1 MYTKGENMSQHWYC
15 ATTGAPRYTTTG
27 KNGKERNTTLRD
39 AKANPGTLVPS
50 VSTINSQLSKAGLNT
65 WFQTE
70 AIKAAAENPRG
81 LQEEEKD
88 YISRILELS
97 KRKSQDAMARGT
109 LIHDFIESFYNQDY
123 LPDMPAYVRVVDDA
137 ITAHFGTQLWIPEQ
151 SLVNQEGYGGKCDLY
166 CKPRHDFTG
175 VVIDFKTTEKSPG
188 DLTPYLEHTLQL
200 AAYREVL
207 APTARCANVYI
218 NGTTNE
224 VAIYE
229 HSEQDLRDGYQMF
242 LNLVNIYKLKNKLN

>member
-1 MYTKGENMSQHWYC
+1 MNFILLHLNFFPFE
-15 ATTGAPRYTTTG
+15 GA
-27 KNGKERNTTLRD
+27 
-39 AKANPGTLVPS
+39 V
-50 VSTINSQLSKAGLNT
+50 
-65 WFQTE
+65 F
-70 AIKAAAENPRG
+70 
-81 LQEEEKD
+81 
-88 YISRILELS
+88 LELA
-97 KRKSQDAMARGT
+97 KRKNREAADRGT
-109 LIHDFIESFYNQDY
+109 LIHDFIEAFYNQEY
-123 LPDMPAYVRVVDDA
+123 MPDMPAYVRKVDEA
-137 ITAHFGTQLWIPEQ
+137 VTAHFGAQLWIPEQ
-151 SLVNQEGYGGKCDLY
+151 SLVNAQEGYGGKCDLY
-166 CKPRHDFTG
+166 CKPRHDFSG

-224 VAIYE
+224 VVIYE

>member
-1 MYTKGENMSQHWYC
+1 MSEHWYC
-15 ATTGAPRYTTTG
+15 AKTGAPRYTTTG

-70 AIKAAAENPRG
+70 AIKTAAENPRG

-88 YISRILELS
+88 YVDRILYIA
-97 KRKSQDAMARGT
+97 KQKSQDAMTRGT
-109 LIHDFIESFYNQDY
+109 LIHDFLESFYAQEY
-123 LPDMPAYVRVVDDA
+123 LPDMPAYVRKVDEA
-137 ITAHFGTQLWIPEQ
+137 ITAHFGAQLWIPEQ

-166 CKPRHDFTG
+166 CKPRHDFSG

-188 DLTPYLEHTLQL
+188 DLTPYMEHTLQL

-218 NGTTNE
+218 NGNTGE

-229 HSEQDLRDGYQMF
+229 HKEQDLKDGYEMF
-242 LNLVNIYKLKNKLN
+242 LCLLKIYKLKSGLN

>member
-1 MYTKGENMSQHWYC
+1 MAESQHWYD
-15 ATTGAPRYTTTG
+15 AVTGAPRYTTTG

-123 LPDMPAYVRVVDDA
+123 LPDMPAYVRKVDDA

-188 DLTPYLEHTLQL
+188 DLTPYTEHIIQL

-207 APTARCANVYI
+207 APSARCANVYI

-242 LNLVNIYKLKNKLN
+242 LNLLNIYKLKNKLL

>member
-1 MYTKGENMSQHWYC
+1 MSQHWYC
-15 ATTGAPRYTTTG
+15 AKTGAPRYTTIG

-50 VSTINSQLSKAGLNT
+50 VSTINSQLSKDGLNT
-65 WFQTE
+65 WLQSE

-88 YISRILELS
+88 YIARIMELA
-97 KRKSQDAMARGT
+97 KKKSQDAMARGT

-123 LPDMPAYVRVVDDA
+123 LPSMPSYVKVVDDA
-137 ITAHFGTQLWIPEQ
+137 ITAHFGSQLWIPEQ
-151 SLVNQEGYGGKCDLY
+151 SLVNAQEGYGGKCDLY
-166 CKPRHDFTG
+166 CKPRHDFSG
-175 VVIDFKTTEKSPG
+175 VVIDFKTTEKDPG
-188 DLTPYLEHTLQL
+188 ELTPYLEHTLQL

-218 NGTTNE
+218 NGETGA

-229 HSEQDLRDGYQMF
+229 HKEQDLRDGYEMF
-242 LNLVNIYKLKNKLN
+242 LALVKIYKLKTGLN

>member
-1 MYTKGENMSQHWYC
+1 MSEHWYC
-15 ATTGAPRYTTTG
+15 AKTGAPRYTTTG

-50 VSTINSQLSKAGLNT
+50 VSTINSQLSKSGLNT

-137 ITAHFGTQLWIPEQ
+137 ITAHFGTQMWIPEQ

-188 DLTPYLEHTLQL
+188 DLTPYTEHITQL

-207 APTARCANVYI
+207 APSARCANVYI
-218 NGTTNE
+218 NGETNE

-229 HSEQDLRDGYQMF
+229 HSEQDLKDGYEMF
-242 LNLVNIYKLKNKLN
+242 LALLKIYKLKTGLN

>member
-1 MYTKGENMSQHWYC
+1 MSEHWYC
-15 ATTGAPRYTTTG
+15 AKTGAPRYTSIG

-39 AKANPGTLVPS
+39 AKAAPGTLVPS
-50 VSTINSQLSKAGLNT
+50 VSTINSQLSKAGLDT
-65 WFQTE
+65 WKQTQVLY
-70 AIKAAAENPRG
+70 AAAEYPRYDG
-81 LQEEEKD
+81 EEEKD
-88 YISRILELS
+88 WIYRLLELA
-97 KRKSQDAMARGT
+97 KRKSKEAADRGT
-109 LIHDFIESFYNQDY
+109 LIHDFIEAFYNQEY
-123 LPDMPAYVRVVDDA
+123 MPDMPAYVRKVDEA
-137 ITAHFGTQLWIPEQ
+137 VTAHFGVQLWIPEQ
-151 SLVNQEGYGGKCDLY
+151 SLVNAQEGYGGKCDLY
-166 CKPRHDFTG
+166 CKPRHDFSG

>member
-1 MYTKGENMSQHWYC
+1 MSEHWYC
-15 ATTGAPRYTTTG
+15 AVTGAPRYTTTG

-123 LPDMPAYVRVVDDA
+123 LPDMPAYVRIVDDA
-137 ITAHFGTQLWIPEQ
+137 ITSHFGTQLWIPEQ

-188 DLTPYLEHTLQL
+188 DLTPYTEHIIQL

-207 APTARCANVYI
+207 APSARCANVDI
-218 NGTTNE
+218 NGETNE

-229 HSEQDLRDGYQMF
+229 HSEQDLKDGYEMF
-242 LNLVNIYKLKNKLN
+242 LALLKIYKLKTGLN

>member
-1 MYTKGENMSQHWYC
+1 MSEHWYD
-15 ATTGAPRYTTTG
+15 AVTGAPRYTTIG

-39 AKANPGTLVPS
+39 AKAAPGTLVPS
-50 VSTINSQLSKAGLNT
+50 VSTINGQLAKNGLNT

-70 AIKAAAENPRG
+70 AIKAAAENPKLDG
-81 LQEEEKD
+81 EDEKAWIARVLD
-88 YISRILELS
+88 ISKS
-97 KRKSQDAMARGT
+97 KSREAADRGT
-109 LIHDFIESFYNQDY
+109 LIHDWIESFYNNEFI
-123 LPDMPAYVRVVDDA
+123 PESPSYVITVDKA

-151 SLVNQEGYGGKCDLY
+151 SLVNAQEGYGGKCDLY
-166 CKPRHDFTG
+166 CKPRHDFGG

-188 DLTPYLEHTLQL
+188 EQTPYLEHTLQL

-218 NGTTNE
+218 NGTTGE

-229 HSEQDLRDGYQMF
+229 HTEQDLRDGYEMF
-242 LNLVNIYKLKNKLN
+242 LALLKIYKLKNGLN

>member
-1 MYTKGENMSQHWYC
+1 MSESQHWYC
-15 ATTGAPRYTTTG
+15 AKTGAPRYTSIG

-39 AKANPGTLVPS
+39 AKAAPGTLVPS
-50 VSTINSQLSKAGLNT
+50 VSTINSQLSKAGLDT
-65 WFQTE
+65 WKQTQVLY
-70 AIKAAAENPRG
+70 AAAEYPRYDG
-81 LQEEEKD
+81 EEEKD
-88 YISRILELS
+88 WIYRLLELA
-97 KRKSQDAMARGT
+97 KRKSREAADRGT
-109 LIHDFIESFYNQDY
+109 LIHDFIEAFYNQEY
-123 LPDMPAYVRVVDDA
+123 MPDMPAYVRKVDEA
-137 ITAHFGTQLWIPEQ
+137 VTAHFGAQLWIPEQ
-151 SLVNQEGYGGKCDLY
+151 SLVNAQEGYGGKCDLY
-166 CKPRHDFTG
+166 CKPRHDFSG

-224 VAIYE
+224 VSIYE

>member
-1 MYTKGENMSQHWYC
+1 MAESQHWYD
-15 ATTGAPRYTTTG
+15 AITGAPRYTTTG

-123 LPDMPAYVRVVDDA
+123 LPDMPAYVRIVDDA

-207 APTARCANVYI
+207 APSARCANVYI
-218 NGTTNE
+218 NGETNE

-229 HSEQDLRDGYQMF
+229 HSEQDLKDGYQMF
-242 LNLVNIYKLKNKLN
+242 LNLLGIYKLKNKLL

>member
-1 MYTKGENMSQHWYC
+1 MSEHWYC
-15 ATTGAPRYTTTG
+15 AKTGAPRYTSIG

-39 AKANPGTLVPS
+39 AKAAPGTLVPS
-50 VSTINSQLSKAGLNT
+50 VSTINSQLSKAGLDT
-65 WFQTE
+65 WKQTQVLY
-70 AIKAAAENPRG
+70 AAAEYPRYDG
-81 LQEEEKD
+81 EEEKD
-88 YISRILELS
+88 WIYRLLELA
-97 KRKSQDAMARGT
+97 KRKSREAADRGT
-109 LIHDFIESFYNQDY
+109 LIHDFIEAFYNQEY
-123 LPDMPAYVRVVDDA
+123 MPDMPAYVRKVDEA
-137 ITAHFGTQLWIPEQ
+137 VTAHFGAQLWIPEQ
-151 SLVNQEGYGGKCDLY
+151 SLVNAQEGYGGKCDLY

-207 APTARCANVYI
+207 APSARCANVYI

>member
-1 MYTKGENMSQHWYC
+1 MSEHWYC
-15 ATTGAPRYTTTG
+15 AKTGAPRYTSIG

-39 AKANPGTLVPS
+39 AKAAPGTLVPS
-50 VSTINSQLSKAGLNT
+50 VSTINSQLSKAGLDT
-65 WFQTE
+65 WKQTQVLY
-70 AIKAAAENPRG
+70 AAAEYPRYDG
-81 LQEEEKD
+81 EEEKD
-88 YISRILELS
+88 WIYRLLELA
-97 KRKSQDAMARGT
+97 KRKSREAADRGT
-109 LIHDFIESFYNQDY
+109 LIHDFIEAFYNQEY
-123 LPDMPAYVRVVDDA
+123 MPDMPAYVRKVDEA
-137 ITAHFGTQLWIPEQ
+137 VTAHFGAQLWIPEQ
-151 SLVNQEGYGGKCDLY
+151 SLVNAQEGYGGKCDLY

-242 LNLVNIYKLKNKLN
+242 LNLVNIYKLKNKLL

>member
-1 MYTKGENMSQHWYC
+1 MSEHWYC
-15 ATTGAPRYTTTG
+15 AKTGAPRYTSIG

-39 AKANPGTLVPS
+39 AKAAPGTLVPS
-50 VSTINSQLSKAGLNT
+50 VSTINSQLSKAGLDT
-65 WFQTE
+65 WKQTQVLY
-70 AIKAAAENPRG
+70 AAAEYPRYDG
-81 LQEEEKD
+81 EKEKD
-88 YISRILELS
+88 WIYRLLELA
-97 KRKSQDAMARGT
+97 KRKSREAADRGT
-109 LIHDFIESFYNQDY
+109 LIHDFIEAFYNQEY
-123 LPDMPAYVRVVDDA
+123 MPDMPAYVRKVDEA
-137 ITAHFGTQLWIPEQ
+137 VTAHFGAQLWIPEQ
-151 SLVNQEGYGGKCDLY
+151 SLVNAQEGYGGKCDLY
-166 CKPRHDFTG
+166 CKPRHDFSG

>member
-1 MYTKGENMSQHWYC
+1 MSEHWYC
-15 ATTGAPRYTTTG
+15 AKTGAPHYTTTG

-188 DLTPYLEHTLQL
+188 DLTPYTEHTLQL

-207 APTARCANVYI
+207 APSARCANVYI
-218 NGTTNE
+218 NGETNE

-229 HSEQDLRDGYQMF
+229 HSEQDLKDGYEMF
-242 LNLVNIYKLKNKLN
+242 LALLKIYKLKTGLN

>member
-1 MYTKGENMSQHWYC
+1 MSQHWYC
-15 ATTGAPRYTTTG
+15 ATTGTPRYKMTG
-27 KNGKERNTTLRD
+27 KNGKERNVTLRD

-50 VSTINSQLSKAGLNT
+50 VSTINGQLSKDGLSN
-65 WFQTE
+65 WLQGE
-70 AIKAAAENPRG
+70 AIKAAMDNPKT
-81 LQEEEKD
+81 LEETKEE
-88 YISRILELS
+88 YIAKIMELA
-97 KRKSQDAMARGT
+97 KKKSQEAMTRGT
-109 LIHDFIESFYNQDY
+109 LIHDFIEAFYNQEY
-123 LPDMPAYVRVVDDA
+123 MPEMPAYVRKVDDA
-137 ITAHFGTQLWIPEQ
+137 ITAHFGAQLWISEQ

-166 CKPRHDFTG
+166 CKPRHDFGG

-224 VAIYE
+224 VCIYE
-229 HSEQDLRDGYQMF
+229 HKEQDLRDGYEMF
-242 LNLVNIYKLKNKLN
+242 LALLKIYKLKTGLN

>member
-1 MYTKGENMSQHWYC
+1 MAESQHWYC
-15 ATTGAPRYTTTG
+15 AKTGAPRYTTTG

-207 APTARCANVYI
+207 APSARCANVYI

-224 VAIYE
+224 VSIYE
-229 HSEQDLRDGYQMF
+229 HNEQALRDGYQMF
-242 LNLVNIYKLKNKLN
+242 LNLLSIYKLKNKLN

>member
-1 MYTKGENMSQHWYC
+1 MSEHWYC
-15 ATTGAPRYTTTG
+15 AKTGAPRYTSIG

-39 AKANPGTLVPS
+39 AKAAPGTLVPS
-50 VSTINSQLSKAGLNT
+50 VSTINSQLSKAGLDT
-65 WFQTE
+65 WKQTQVLY
-70 AIKAAAENPRG
+70 AAAEYPRYDG
-81 LQEEEKD
+81 EEEKD
-88 YISRILELS
+88 WIYRLLELA
-97 KRKSQDAMARGT
+97 KRKSREAADRGI
-109 LIHDFIESFYNQDY
+109 LIHDFIEAFYNQEY
-123 LPDMPAYVRVVDDA
+123 MPDMPAYVRKVDEA
-137 ITAHFGTQLWIPEQ
+137 VTAHFGAQLWIPEQ
-151 SLVNQEGYGGKCDLY
+151 SLVNAQEGYGGKCDLY
-166 CKPRHDFTG
+166 CKPRHDFSG

-229 HSEQDLRDGYQMF
+229 HSEQDLKDGYQMF

>member
-1 MYTKGENMSQHWYC
+1 MAESQHWYD
-15 ATTGAPRYTTTG
+15 AVTGAPRYTTTG

-123 LPDMPAYVRVVDDA
+123 LPDMPAYVRIVDDA

-188 DLTPYLEHTLQL
+188 DLTPYTEHIIQL

-207 APTARCANVYI
+207 APSARCANVYI
-218 NGTTNE
+218 NGETNE

-229 HSEQDLRDGYQMF
+229 HSEQDL
-242 LNLVNIYKLKNKLN
+242 

>member
-1 MYTKGENMSQHWYC
+1 MAESQHWYD
-15 ATTGAPRYTTTG
+15 AVTGAPRYTTTG

-70 AIKAAAENPRG
+70 AIKAAAENPRS

-188 DLTPYLEHTLQL
+188 DLTPYTEHITQL

-207 APTARCANVYI
+207 APNARCANVYI

-224 VAIYE
+224 VSIYE
-229 HSEQDLRDGYQMF
+229 HDEQSLRDGYEIF
-242 LNLVNIYKLKNKLN
+242 LNLLKVYKLRNKLL

>member
-1 MYTKGENMSQHWYC
+1 MSEHWYC
-15 ATTGAPRYTTTG
+15 AKTGEPRYTTIG

-39 AKANPGTLVPS
+39 AKSQPGTLVPS
-50 VSTINSQLSKAGLNT
+50 VSTINGQLAKNGLNT

-70 AIKAAAENPRG
+70 AIKATVENPKLDG
-81 LQEEEKD
+81 EEEKD
-88 YISRILELS
+88 YIARILDLS
-97 KRKSQDAMARGT
+97 KQKSREAADRGT
-109 LIHDFIESFYNQDY
+109 TIHDWIESFYNNEFI
-123 LPDMPAYVRVVDDA
+123 PESPSYVVIVDKA

-151 SLVNQEGYGGKCDLY
+151 SLVNAQEGYGGKCDLY
-166 CKPRHDFTG
+166 SKPNHSFSG

-207 APTARCANVYI
+207 APSARCANVYI
-218 NGTTNE
+218 NGTTGE

-229 HSEQDLRDGYQMF
+229 HTEQDLRDGYEMF
-242 LNLVNIYKLKNKLN
+242 LSLVKIYKLKNGLN

>member
-1 MYTKGENMSQHWYC
+1 MSEHWYD
-15 ATTGAPRYTTTG
+15 AVTGAPRYTTTG

-88 YISRILELS
+88 YIARILELS

-137 ITAHFGTQLWIPEQ
+137 ITAHFGNQLWIPEQ

-175 VVIDFKTTEKSPG
+175 IVIDFKTTEKFPG

-207 APTARCANVYI
+207 APSARCANVYI
-218 NGTTNE
+218 NGETNV